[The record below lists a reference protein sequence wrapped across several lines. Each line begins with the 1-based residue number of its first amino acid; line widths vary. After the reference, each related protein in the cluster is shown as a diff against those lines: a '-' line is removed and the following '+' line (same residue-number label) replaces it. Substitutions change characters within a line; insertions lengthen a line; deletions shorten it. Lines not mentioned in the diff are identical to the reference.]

1 MKIAA
6 NDDQSAV
13 HGIAFQVLRFFLR
26 HDANAIAILRRQP
39 ENTRS
44 LTPSRSQDSRTR
56 ESTPF
61 RRTDAGIAP
70 RHAARCE
77 GACAMNAESGRMP
90 GDKPT
95 IRVLVVD
102 DHPIGRLLLQ
112 GQLKALGY
120 DVELAEEG
128 NAALQ
133 RFAEAH
139 YDVVMTDLN
148 MPGMDGCSLARNLR
162 SRGVTV
168 PILAFTATANDAER
182 KGCAAAGIDALFTKP
197 LVIDA
202 VDATV
207 RRLIGLTV
215 APDLPAAKSN
225 DLTHGPLPAKVRDL
239 LQQSFHQSI
248 QAIDETLSN
257 GDMQVVRDH
266 LHSLRGSFAMI
277 RELETVD
284 RLGRMEEQA
293 AAGDREALQS
303 ALHGFAEHA
312 LSVLR
317 RRT

>member
-1 MKIAA
+1 MTAGEYA
-6 NDDQSAV
+6 LADAV
-13 HGIAFQVLRFFLR
+13 QI
-26 HDANAIAILRRQP
+26 
-39 ENTRS
+39 
-44 LTPSRSQDSRTR
+44 QDSRTR
-56 ESTPF
+56 ERTPF
-61 RRTDAGIAP
+61 RRTDAGSAL
-70 RHAARCE
+70 RHAARDE
-77 GACAMNAESGRMP
+77 DGRVMNDESGRMP
-90 GDKPT
+90 GDKPA

-112 GQLKALGY
+112 GQLKTLGY

-133 RFAEAH
+133 RFAHAH

-162 SRGVTV
+162 SQGATV

-197 LVIDA
+197 LLIDA
-202 VDATV
+202 VNATV
-207 RRLIGLTV
+207 RRLVGATV
-215 APDLPAAKSN
+215 ASGHLTAKSN
-225 DLTHGPLPAKVRDL
+225 DLTHGPLPAKVHDL

-248 QAIDETLSN
+248 QAIDEALGR

-284 RLGRMEEQA
+284 MLGRMEQQA
-293 AAGDREALQS
+293 AANDLKTLKS
-303 ALHGFAEHA
+303 VMPVFTEHA

-317 RRT
+317 RRSAM

>member
-1 MKIAA
+1 
-6 NDDQSAV
+6 
-13 HGIAFQVLRFFLR
+13 
-26 HDANAIAILRRQP
+26 
-39 ENTRS
+39 
-44 LTPSRSQDSRTR
+44 
-56 ESTPF
+56 
-61 RRTDAGIAP
+61 
-70 RHAARCE
+70 
-77 GACAMNAESGRMP
+77 MNAESGRMP

-197 LVIDA
+197 LMIEA

-207 RRLIGLTV
+207 RRLIGATV
-215 APDLPAAKSN
+215 ASGQLSAKSN
-225 DLTHGPLPAKVRDL
+225 DLTHGPLPPKVHEL
-239 LQQSFHQSI
+239 LRQSFHQSI
-248 QAIDETLSN
+248 QAIDEALSR

-284 RLGRMEEQA
+284 MLGRMEQQA
-293 AAGDREALQS
+293 AANGLKTLRS
-303 ALHGFAEHA
+303 VMPVFAEHA
-312 LSVLR
+312 LSVLK